1 MLWRDEELDAAGD
14 TGLTADEAGALE
26 RDDHL
31 VDRGWADA
39 GVALHVGLGGRSS
52 EHARISIDEGQV
64 VTLLLGEA
72 RPAGVLGN
80 A

>member
-14 TGLTADEAGALE
+14 TWLTTDEAGALKG
-26 RDDHL
+26 DDHL

-39 GVALHVGLGGRSS
+39 EVALHVGLGGRPS
-52 EHARISIDEGQV
+52 EHARIGVDEGQV

-72 RPAGVLGN
+72 RPAELLGN